1 MAQAFG
7 FERILTLLMLRGDQG
22 SENGEFQV
30 DCVLRKRSSVLS
42 GQWERG
48 SWTGGKEEEKQP

>member
-22 SENGEFQV
+22 CENGELQM
-30 DCVLRKRSSVLS
+30 DCVLRRRSSVLS
-42 GQWERG
+42 GQRERG
-48 SWTGGKEEEKQP
+48 RWTGRKEEEKEP